1 MYPIPTLHTKRPLGL
16 RRSYVLIFTLGMVLG
31 DPWGSRASVHFFEI
45 KIGSELALV
54 GRSGDAWRRVLADQ
68 RSGDAA
74 SSTGPERGR
83 QLCMQ
88 PLAGRAF
95 PERTRGA
102 GQHVT
107 RRACSRGGQYSC
119 WQR

>member
-1 MYPIPTLHTKRPLGL
+1 MHPIPTLHTKRPLGL

-68 RSGDAA
+68 RSGDAPLA
-74 SSTGPERGR
+74 SGPERGR
-83 QLCMQ
+83 DLCMQ
-88 PLAGRAF
+88 PLCR
-95 PERTRGA
+95 
-102 GQHVT
+102 QNI
-107 RRACSRGGQYSC
+107 S
-119 WQR
+119 

>member
-31 DPWGSRASVHFFEI
+31 DPRAPARRTFISARFT
-45 KIGSELALV
+45 IGSELALV
-54 GRSGDAWRRVLADQ
+54 GHSDDAWRRVLADQ

-74 SSTGPERGR
+74 SSIRPGRGR

-88 PLAGRAF
+88 PL
-95 PERTRGA
+95 
-102 GQHVT
+102 
-107 RRACSRGGQYSC
+107 
-119 WQR
+119 

>member
-31 DPWGSRASVHFFEI
+31 DPWGSRASYVHFFEI

-54 GRSGDAWRRVLADQ
+54 GRSGDASRWALGPQ

-74 SSTGPERGR
+74 SSI
-83 QLCMQ
+83 
-88 PLAGRAF
+88 RAREAEAALHAASLQAEHF
-95 PERTRGA
+95 LSAYVVPG
-102 GQHVT
+102 
-107 RRACSRGGQYSC
+107 SM
-119 WQR
+119 

>member
-16 RRSYVLIFTLGMVLG
+16 RRSYGYCMLFLTWGIG
-31 DPWGSRASVHFFEI
+31 DPRGPRAPYVHFLEI

-54 GRSGDAWRRVLADQ
+54 GHSDDASRRALGPQ

-74 SSTGPERGR
+74 SSIRPERGR

-88 PLAGRAF
+88 PLC
-95 PERTRGA
+95 
-102 GQHVT
+102 
-107 RRACSRGGQYSC
+107 RRSIS
-119 WQR
+119 